1 MAHMHEK
8 DTLHR
13 DLKPSNILL
22 ADRNDLSAVKI
33 IDFGLSEKYVLLDDY
48 STTQGT
54 LLYMAPE
61 VVGNRAGKISKSVDI
76 WAIGIIMYQLLSGG
90 SHPLGVTNQE
100 TIPTFKAKLK
110 KLKESELFEHAQFMS
125 KIAKKLLAR
134 LVQVDRTLRYTAQDA
149 LQHPWITRQKQNRI
163 PLNIVDQLSQVSYDK
178 QLRRKFN
185 LAHFLSIQKV
195 F

>member
-1 MAHMHEK
+1 MGMELVKGGSLQDLLQERKASGQGFSDIEVSTLIRSILSAMAHMHEK

-22 ADRNDLSAVKI
+22 ADRNDLSSVKI

-76 WAIGIIMYQLLSGG
+76 WAIGIIMY
-90 SHPLGVTNQE
+90 
-100 TIPTFKAKLK
+100 
-110 KLKESELFEHAQFMS
+110 
-125 KIAKKLLAR
+125 
-134 LVQVDRTLRYTAQDA
+134 
-149 LQHPWITRQKQNRI
+149 
-163 PLNIVDQLSQVSYDK
+163 
-178 QLRRKFN
+178 
-185 LAHFLSIQKV
+185 
-195 F
+195 